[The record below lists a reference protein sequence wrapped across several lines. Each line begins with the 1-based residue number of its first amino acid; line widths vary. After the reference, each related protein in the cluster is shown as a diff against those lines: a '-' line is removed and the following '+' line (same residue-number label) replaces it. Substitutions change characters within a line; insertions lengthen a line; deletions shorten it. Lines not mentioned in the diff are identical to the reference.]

1 MLLSGGVDQVRRS
14 SEFSPF
20 AGFNPPEDQEEQ
32 GNGLDDCTLHR
43 LGAELRRH
51 YDRLVMTS
59 TPDEIIH
66 LLQQLDADP
75 PRGPKH

>member
-1 MLLSGGVDQVRRS
+1 
-14 SEFSPF
+14 
-20 AGFNPPEDQEEQ
+20 
-32 GNGLDDCTLHR
+32 
-43 LGAELRRH
+43 
-51 YDRLVMTS
+51 LVMTS